1 MDTHLG
7 VIPYHPVENADNNTF
22 LLPTMCPWRLANG
35 CDDLITA
42 ELKRGM
48 TRQKITDIL
57 AWEAVC
63 GTTRREIHLNVY
75 LSSGALSNSLPG
87 KLSSGRL
94 VYLLPVVDSSS
105 RIQHNNLK
113 CPL

>member
-75 LSSGALSNSLPG
+75 LSSGPFPIHFLANC
-87 KLSSGRL
+87 
-94 VYLLPVVDSSS
+94 PVVDWS
-105 RIQHNNLK
+105 IC
-113 CPL
+113 CPLWTAAPEFNIII